1 MHSQA
6 ENESEDKRRSK
17 SIALLSR
24 EFQAQVSDRSLD
36 QVLDRLSSLHKQCKA

>member
-1 MHSQA
+1 MHIQA

-17 SIALLSR
+17 SIPLLSR

-36 QVLDRLSSLHKQCKA
+36 QVDGLSSLHKQCKA